1 MSYTKSVKVVI
12 HWDDEADVWVG
23 ICDELGISLESGSYD
38 ALIEKIRIVSSEMMK
53 MNKKY
58 TKTVEILTD
67 RRLLYA

>member
-1 MSYTKSVKVVI
+1 MSYTNGAKVVI

-23 ICDELGISLESGSYD
+23 ICDELGISLELGSYD

-53 MNKKY
+53 MNKIY